1 MKIGCGL
8 LINKI
13 IRGKE
18 ERREYLKYIET
29 YAPFID
35 KLYILNVTTQDL
47 DEFYQ
52 EIKRYPNVEIANME
66 DFGEAYSYKVLYDK
80 QIEDGFDLGMVL
92 ELGYYYEDECFNK
105 IKQFAFEKKLDDVA
119 IITPAPLYGCQTHE
133 RKPEKYREIKGCKF
147 VGVLMNLAIYAQYD
161 FDLEY
166 YQTTFDYDYC
176 IRVRHDGKKIIF
188 LQNEVLRNIN
198 YRLIERKLFF
208 QTVTTYDKDPMEL
221 YYETRNKLYLW
232 EKYKYIDPEY
242 IDLDK
247 KLTKAELHE
256 MRFRDKGFK
265 DKKIMIGYAKRDF
278 KERKRGKY
286 IPRNYF
292 N

>member
-147 VGVLMNLAIYAQYD
+147 VGVLLNLAIYAQYD

-176 IRVRHDGKKIIF
+176 VRVRHDGKKIIF

-242 IDLDK
+242 IALDK

-265 DKKIMIGYAKRDF
+265 DKKIMMGYAKRDY
-278 KERKRGKY
+278 KNGRRGKY
-286 IPRNYF
+286 IPREY
-292 N
+292 

>member
-47 DEFYQ
+47 EEFYQ

-80 QIEDGFDLGMVL
+80 QAEDGFDLGMVL

-105 IKQFAFEKKLDDVA
+105 IKQFVFEKKIDDIA

-133 RKPEKYREIKGCKF
+133 RKSEKYREIKGCKF
-147 VGVLMNLAIYAQYD
+147 VGVLMNLAIYAKYD

-198 YRLIERKLFF
+198 YHLLERRLFF

-242 IDLDK
+242 IALDK

-265 DKKIMIGYAKRDF
+265 DKKIMMGYAKRDY
-278 KERKRGKY
+278 KNGRRGKY
-286 IPRNYF
+286 IPREY
-292 N
+292 